1 MNRFAPALRSVARE
15 LDLPPKVKAAI
26 LMEMAGDLEAAF
38 DHHRNLGR
46 TEEEAERLAE
56 AAVLGSS
63 EVVRR
68 LGRMHRGSWLEWSE
82 RVGERLGGGADLVLV
97 LLAVVPMYA
106 LAGFVTLRTL
116 AYPSSLLAWPLLAAG
131 VAVGALIAME
141 AGRILG
147 AARGAGRQL
156 PLVLALSVVAPAL
169 GLLAAALEVHSAAG
183 ALAGGIPEAAIQ
195 LAFVEGMTRAG
206 TLLLVGLLIGLA
218 GALSWFVLLN
228 RDAVRVRRE
237 VDAILEDSS
246 GVRSELQT
254 EGVIPLIRRRRA

>member
-15 LDLPPKVKAAI
+15 LDLPPKVKTAI
-26 LMEMAGDLEAAF
+26 LMEMTGDLEAAF

-56 AAVLGSS
+56 AAILGSS
-63 EVVRR
+63 EMVRR
-68 LGRMHRGSWLEWSE
+68 LGRLHRASWLEWSE
-82 RVGERLGGGADLVLV
+82 RVGERLGGGADLVL
-97 LLAVVPMYA
+97 LLFAVVPMYA
-106 LAGFVTLRTL
+106 LAGVVTFRTV
-116 AYPSSLLAWPLLAAG
+116 AYPSSLLSWPLLAAG
-131 VAVGALIAME
+131 VAVGALIALE
-141 AGRILG
+141 AGRILRG
-147 AARGAGRQL
+147 ARGAGRQL
-156 PLVLALSVVAPAL
+156 PLLLTLSVVAPVL

-183 ALAGGIPEAAIQ
+183 ALAGGVAEPVIQ
-195 LAFVEGMTRAG
+195 VAFVEGMTRAG

-237 VDAILEDSS
+237 VDAILQDSS
-246 GVRSELQT
+246 HVRSELQI